1 MARFYEGRVAPDQ
14 RLRAGRWAAEGGWS
28 PVYDSSMDG
37 HLAAHDLALDRL
49 ETGSLTERTRG
60 ALLAAI
66 RADAFADGRLPPEA
80 ELAEQLGVS
89 RATLRAALQSL
100 EADGLISRRRRHGTY
115 VNGHLLRTSMRL
127 NRLVPFTE
135 LIELCG
141 HEPSVDVQR
150 HRVEPA
156 RGEDAAALD
165 VEPGVDCL
173 VVERLLRA
181 GGAPVIAVVDVVA
194 LDHLAV
200 EPEAVK
206 HADSTFAFLE
216 AHGAASV
223 SYATSELIPRVAVG
237 DDPGGLGIKAGTA
250 YLELLETHFSSD
262 HERIAISRVSVDD
275 SLVRLS
281 LLRSRL

>member
-37 HLAAHDLALDRL
+37 HFAAHDLALDRL
-49 ETGSLTERTRG
+49 ETGSLTECTRG

-181 GGAPVIAVVDVVA
+181 FLAELPSSMTVGRVRLEDGREPIGFLCEAAA
-194 LDHLAV
+194 LDGAEEITSHGSWSGYLASRR
-200 EPEAVK
+200 
-206 HADSTFAFLE
+206 D
-216 AHGAASV
+216 HGRLTRTPASPL
-223 SYATSELIPRVAVG
+223 A
-237 DDPGGLGIKAGTA
+237 
-250 YLELLETHFSSD
+250 
-262 HERIAISRVSVDD
+262 
-275 SLVRLS
+275 
-281 LLRSRL
+281 

>member
-49 ETGSLTERTRG
+49 ETGSLTECTRG

-115 VNGHLLRTSMRL
+115 INGHLLRTSMRL

-156 RGEDAAALD
+156 RGEDAAALCARPPRWTGPRRSPPM
-165 VEPGVDCL
+165 E
-173 VVERLLRA
+173 A
-181 GGAPVIAVVDVVA
+181 GP
-194 LDHLAV
+194 
-200 EPEAVK
+200 
-206 HADSTFAFLE
+206 
-216 AHGAASV
+216 
-223 SYATSELIPRVAVG
+223 ATSHHAEIMGDSPGPPR
-237 DDPGGLGIKAGTA
+237 I
-250 YLELLETHFSSD
+250 
-262 HERIAISRVSVDD
+262 
-275 SLVRLS
+275 
-281 LLRSRL
+281 RSPEHRRDR